1 MDTGRGYMSGL
12 DLLSVNCPGG
22 QCNRAWSY
30 QSLNVVMLIV
40 QINYKSISS
49 QGIVKSSPPTKK
61 KPEEWFSQF
70 SKTIIQL
77 SKVIHVMDEE
87 AKFFM
92 VSCSSYSLT

>member
-30 QSLNVVMLIV
+30 PSLSVVMLIV

-61 KPEEWFSQF
+61 KNLKNGSPNFQKPLFNS
-70 SKTIIQL
+70 
-77 SKVIHVMDEE
+77 
-87 AKFFM
+87 AKSF
-92 VSCSSYSLT
+92 T

>member
-61 KPEEWFSQF
+61 KLKNGSPNFQKPLFNS
-70 SKTIIQL
+70 
-77 SKVIHVMDEE
+77 
-87 AKFFM
+87 AKSF
-92 VSCSSYSLT
+92 T